1 MLKEPYKSPLPSK
14 VNYPEVTD
22 QEDINS
28 VAFDPMGLSY
38 KEKPSKSY
46 RWHPFK
52 LEIKADDTPDPGT
65 VINDQA
71 HYLQLGGMLFVMY
84 NFEKTDGGTDGSGDY
99 IFSIPPGFKVDT
111 DIVPIV
117 PSAAFNSP
125 FALLGDCRAY
135 SYTDTVGYGFVYPCS
150 ETGLVMRVKEG
161 STGSYKSVGSGDYS
175 LSRQDVHYSFSAQ
188 IPVVI

>member
-14 VNYPEVTD
+14 VNYPEVSD
-22 QEDINS
+22 QEDINT

-38 KEKPSKSY
+38 KENPSKSY

-52 LEIKADDTPDPGT
+52 LEITADDTPDPGT

-99 IFSIPPGFKVDT
+99 IFSMPPGFKVDT
-111 DIVPIV
+111 NVIPII
-117 PSAAFNSP
+117 PSAAFSAP
-125 FALLGDCRAY
+125 FTCLGECRAY
-135 SYTDTVGYGFVYPCS
+135 DYNESLGYGFIYPCS
-150 ETGLVMRVKEG
+150 ETGLIMRVQEG
-161 STGSYKSVGSGDYS
+161 DLGAYKNVSSADYN
-175 LSRQDVHYSFSAQ
+175 LSQKNVHYSFSAQ
-188 IPVVI
+188 IPVKV